1 MKNIISLIVFLLL
14 SVSCLE
20 AKPKIV
26 ILATGGTIAG
36 SIDSELETT
45 GYKAGV
51 IGVETLIKAVPQIK
65 DIAQVSGKQI
75 ANIDSSNMNDEIW
88 LKLAKKINELLKKD
102 VDGIVITHGTD
113 TMEETAYF
121 LNLTVKSNKPV
132 VLVGAMRPATAMSA
146 DGPKNLYNA
155 VALAA
160 NENAKNKGVMIAMD
174 DKILGARGVVKTHT
188 LNVDAFTSP
197 DFGNLGYIVDGKVF
211 FYNTISKDHTT
222 KTPFDVSKLKTLP
235 KVDILYTYSNDGS
248 GVAAKA
254 LFENGTQG
262 LVIAGSGAG
271 SIHENQKEVLK
282 DLIKKGLKVVVSTRV
297 VAGSVAINKDDQN
310 LGFISAQN
318 LNPQKARV
326 LLMLAL
332 TKTHN
337 NAQIQKYFEKY

>member
-1 MKNIISLIVFLLL
+1 
-14 SVSCLE
+14 
-20 AKPKIV
+20 
-26 ILATGGTIAG
+26 
-36 SIDSELETT
+36 
-45 GYKAGV
+45 
-51 IGVETLIKAVPQIK
+51 
-65 DIAQVSGKQI
+65 
-75 ANIDSSNMNDEIW
+75 
-88 LKLAKKINELLKKD
+88 
-102 VDGIVITHGTD
+102 
-113 TMEETAYF
+113 
-121 LNLTVKSNKPV
+121 
-132 VLVGAMRPATAMSA
+132 A

-310 LGFISAQN
+310 LGFI
-318 LNPQKARV
+318 
-326 LLMLAL
+326 
-332 TKTHN
+332 
-337 NAQIQKYFEKY
+337 

>member
-51 IGVETLIKAVPQIK
+51 IGIETLIKAVPQIK
-65 DIAQVSGKQI
+65 DIAQVSGEQI

-197 DFGNLGYIVDGKVF
+197 NFGNLGYIVDGKVF

-337 NAQIQKYFEKY
+337 NAQIQQYFEKY

>member
-1 MKNIISLIVFLLL
+1 MKNIIFIIMFLILGA
-14 SVSCLE
+14 SMLE

-36 SIDSELETT
+36 SIDNELETT

-51 IGVETLIKAVPQIK
+51 IGIETLIKAVPQIK
-65 DIAQVSGKQI
+65 DLAQVSGEQVT
-75 ANIDSSNMNDEIW
+75 NIDSSNMTDEIW

-102 VDGIVITHGTD
+102 IDGVVITHGTD

-121 LNLTVKSNKPV
+121 LNLTIKSDKPV
-132 VLVGAMRPATAMSA
+132 VLVGAMRPASAMSA

-160 NENAKNKGVMIAMD
+160 SKEAKNKGVMIAMN
-174 DKILGARGVVKTHT
+174 DKIQGARDASKTHT
-188 LNVDAFTSP
+188 LNVDAFSSP
-197 DFGNLGYIVDGKVF
+197 NFGNLGYIVDGKVF
-211 FYNTISKDHTT
+211 FYNTNLKEHTK
-222 KTPFDVSKLKTLP
+222 KTPFDVSKLDTLP
-235 KVDILYTYSNDGS
+235 KVDILYTYSNDGN

-254 LFENGTQG
+254 LFENGTKG

-271 SIHENQKEVLK
+271 SIHQNQKEVLK
-282 DLIKKGLKVVVSTRV
+282 ELMKQGLKVAISSRV
-297 VAGSVAINKDDQN
+297 VAGSVALSKDDKD
-310 LGFISAQN
+310 LGFINTQG

-332 TKTHN
+332 TKTN
-337 NAQIQKYFEKY
+337 DINTIQKYFEKY

>member
-14 SVSCLE
+14 SVGCLE

-65 DIAQVSGKQI
+65 DIAQVSGEQI

-121 LNLTVKSNKPV
+121 LNLTIKSNKPV

-160 NENAKNKGVMIAMD
+160 NKNAKNKGVMIAMD
-174 DKILGARGVVKTHT
+174 DKILGARGAVKTHT

-197 DFGNLGYIVDGKVF
+197 DFGNLGYIVDGRVF
-211 FYNTISKDHTT
+211 FYNTILKDHTT

-262 LVIAGSGAG
+262 LVVAGSGAG

-282 DLIKKGLKVVVSTRV
+282 DLMKKGLKVAVSARV
-297 VAGSVAINKDDQN
+297 VAGSVAVSKDDQN

-332 TKTHN
+332 TKTHDS
-337 NAQIQKYFEKY
+337 AKIQKYFEKY

>member
-20 AKPKIV
+20 AKSKIV

-65 DIAQVSGKQI
+65 DIAQVSGEQI
-75 ANIDSSNMNDEIW
+75 ANIDSSNMNNEIW

-121 LNLTVKSNKPV
+121 LNLTVKSNKPI

-160 NENAKNKGVMIAMD
+160 NKNAKNKGVMIAMD
-174 DKILGARGVVKTHT
+174 DKILGARGAVKTHT

-197 DFGNLGYIVDGKVF
+197 DFGNLGYIVDGRVF

-254 LFENGTQG
+254 LFDNGTQG
-262 LVIAGSGAG
+262 LVVAGSGAG

-282 DLIKKGLKVVVSTRV
+282 DLMKKGLKVAVSTRV
-297 VAGSVAINKDDQN
+297 VAGSVAVNKDDQN

-332 TKTHN
+332 TKTHDS
-337 NAQIQKYFEKY
+337 AKIQKYFEKY

>member
-65 DIAQVSGKQI
+65 DIAQVSGEQI

-222 KTPFDVSKLKTLP
+222 KTPFDISKLKTLP

>member
-65 DIAQVSGKQI
+65 DIAQVSGEQI

-197 DFGNLGYIVDGKVF
+197 NFGNLGYIVDGKVF

-337 NAQIQKYFEKY
+337 NAQIQQYFEKY